1 MSTKKNILIAPLDWG
16 LGHAA
21 RCVPIINELL
31 QQHCNVIIGAD
42 KGPLAFLQ
50 AEFSDL
56 TTIKIPGYDI
66 RYPKGGGMILK
77 MMLASPKIIK
87 GIKKEHQ
94 LLDQIIDDYKID
106 LVISDNR
113 YGLWSKK
120 VPCVFISH
128 QLFIKAPLGE
138 KLIKKINQQYISNYD
153 ECWIPDNETA
163 PFLSGDLAHKI
174 SLESNYKF
182 IGPLSR
188 FEKREANNK
197 QHEFD
202 LMVIISGPEPQRT
215 IFEELIFKQLKSTNY
230 KALIVRGLPENKEEI
245 KNKNANIKIVNHLK
259 RNDFLAYL
267 QKSKLVISRSG
278 YSTIMDLATLGKQAV
293 FVPTPGQ
300 TEQEYLAEYHFKKGH
315 YLFMNQ
321 KDFELDKAVNKS
333 NNFTG
338 IQLKKGVNKLLEAIT
353 SVLLD

>member
-42 KGPLAFLQ
+42 NGPLAFLQ
-50 AEFSDL
+50 AEFPDL
-56 TTIKIPGYDI
+56 TTIKISGYNI
-66 RYPKGGGMILK
+66 RYPKGRGMTLK

-106 LVISDNR
+106 LIISDNR

-128 QLFIKAPLGE
+128 QLFIKAPFGE

-163 PFLSGDLAHKI
+163 PFLSGDLAHKAP
-174 SLESNYKF
+174 LGTGYKF

-188 FEKREANNK
+188 FEKLEANDK
-197 QHEFD
+197 QTEFD

-215 IFEELIFKQLKSTNY
+215 IFEELIFKQLQSANY
-230 KALIVRGLPENKEEI
+230 KALIVRGLPENEAEMK
-245 KNKNANIKIVNHLK
+245 KQSPNIKIFNHLK

-278 YSTIMDLATLGKQAV
+278 YSTIMDLAVLGKQAV

-300 TEQEYLAEYHFKKGH
+300 TEQEYLANYHFKKGH
-315 YLFMNQ
+315 YLVMNQ
-321 KDFELDKAVNKS
+321 KEFDLDEAVN
-333 NNFTG
+333 NTHNFTG
-338 IQLKKGVNKLLEAIT
+338 IQLKKEANKLREAIT